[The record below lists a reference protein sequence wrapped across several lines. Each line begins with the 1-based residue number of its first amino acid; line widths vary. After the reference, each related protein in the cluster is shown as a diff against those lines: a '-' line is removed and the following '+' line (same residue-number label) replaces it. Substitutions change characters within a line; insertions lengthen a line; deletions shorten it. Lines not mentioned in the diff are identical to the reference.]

1 MPLPNE
7 ELELEEEELEL
18 EEEELELGGGV
29 IFLLA
34 DVILFFGGITYNC
47 ERNVIARRLLN

>member
-18 EEEELELGGGV
+18 EEEELELGEGG
-29 IFLLA
+29 IFLLN